1 MKSIK
6 PLPLLVSAG
15 LLADPAISKELDMI
29 RNTTDIK
36 AHSVQHGGLP
46 GTDKNLRHKDAN

>member
-15 LLADPAISKELDMI
+15 LLAGPAISKELDML
-29 RNTTDIK
+29 RNTTDSK
-36 AHSVQHGGLP
+36 AHSVQHGGLQ
-46 GTDKNLRHKDAN
+46 GADKNLRHKDAS

>member
-15 LLADPAISKELDMI
+15 LLAGPAISKELSMI
-29 RNTTDIK
+29 RDAADSTT
-36 AHSVQHGGLP
+36 HSAQHGGLP